1 VLTDLREGWFLYFQS
16 FKPLSTIHLDVFCKS
31 QRLSRIKNPKWRT
44 PFRPGVARLSDP
56 TARKDQVFFT
66 QPNFSENK
74 KEEQCNT
81 ASSTEPP
88 GHLAKHPLPPNIG
101 MDIEPRTRIIH
112 HSYHSVNS
120 NIRPD
125 LNPPCHNHYIDIYP
139 CKEQCASL
147 EKFLHEL
154 WSHTWC
160 TESSLWKLNVC
171 LLRDNFCLNFKTQ
184 PLQIY
189 FPMWWTL
196 VCLLRG
202 GLTWTL

>member
-1 VLTDLREGWFLYFQS
+1 MFSAKVNDFLES
-16 FKPLSTIHLDVFCKS
+16 
-31 QRLSRIKNPKWRT
+31 RT
-44 PFRPGVARLSDP
+44 PSGGPPSDLEWQGFPTPQPGKTKYSSLSQISL
-56 TARKDQVFFT
+56 RI
-66 QPNFSENK
+66 NK
-74 KEEQCNT
+74 KSNVT
-81 ASSTEPP
+81 LLVPRSPP
-88 GHLAKHPLPPNIG
+88 GHLAKHPLSPNIG

-125 LNPPCHNHYIDIYP
+125 LNPPCHNHYIDIFP
-139 CKEQCASL
+139 CEEQSCASL

-184 PLQIY
+184 PLQVY
-189 FPMWWTL
+189 FPM
-196 VCLLRG
+196 
-202 GLTWTL
+202 

>member
-1 VLTDLREGWFLYFQS
+1 MFFAKVNDFLESRTLSGGPPSDLEWRGFPTPQPGKTKYSSLSQIS
-16 FKPLSTIHLDVFCKS
+16 LRINKKSNVTLLVPLS
-31 QRLSRIKNPKWRT
+31 
-44 PFRPGVARLSDP
+44 
-56 TARKDQVFFT
+56 
-66 QPNFSENK
+66 
-74 KEEQCNT
+74 
-81 ASSTEPP
+81 PP

-125 LNPPCHNHYIDIYP
+125 LNPPCHNHYIDIFP
-139 CKEQCASL
+139 CEEQSCASF

-184 PLQIY
+184 PLQVY
-189 FPMWWTL
+189 FPM
-196 VCLLRG
+196 
-202 GLTWTL
+202 